1 MDVLLV
7 NALKVIYA
15 VLNLYWFIIIVNVIA
30 SWLVAFN
37 VINTSNRFVYM
48 VMDFTYRLTEPLYR
62 RIRSILPDLGG
73 IDLSPIIVLL
83 AVFFLQGIVQD
94 WIYRL

>member
-15 VLNLYWFIIIVNVIA
+15 VLNFYWFIIIVNVIA

-62 RIRSILPDLGG
+62 RIRSVLPDLGG

-83 AVFFLQGIVQD
+83 AVFFLQGIIQD
-94 WIYRL
+94 WIFRL